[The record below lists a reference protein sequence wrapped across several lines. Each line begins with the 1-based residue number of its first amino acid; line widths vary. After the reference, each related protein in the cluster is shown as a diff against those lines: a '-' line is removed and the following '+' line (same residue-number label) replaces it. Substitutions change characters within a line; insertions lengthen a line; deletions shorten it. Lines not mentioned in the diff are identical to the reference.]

1 MTPWGL
7 DGSIE
12 LGYDGIVSAA
22 EAVKIRKLPDWVLD
36 AHRTRAAQEGVSL
49 EEELRVVLTE
59 AALKPKLEFADRAA
73 ALTAGLRAKYGTFS
87 DSTELIREDRE
98 ERG

>member
-1 MTPWGL
+1 MA
-7 DGSIE
+7 
-12 LGYDGIVSAA
+12 V

-36 AHRTRAAQEGVSL
+36 AHRNRAEKNGVSL
-49 EEELRVVLTE
+49 EEELRNLLTDT
-59 AALKPKLEFADRAA
+59 ALKPQKDFAAKAA
-73 ALTAGLRAKYGTFS
+73 AWNEALKAKYGKLS

>member
-1 MTPWGL
+1 MAST
-7 DGSIE
+7 
-12 LGYDGIVSAA
+12 

-36 AHRTRAAQEGVSL
+36 AHRARAAQEGVSL

-59 AALKPKLEFADRAA
+59 AALKPKLEFAGKAA
-73 ALTAGLRAKYGTFS
+73 ELTASLRAKYGTFS
-87 DSTELIREDRE
+87 DSTDLIREERE

>member
-1 MTPWGL
+1 M
-7 DGSIE
+7 
-12 LGYDGIVSAA
+12 SAA
-22 EAVKIRKLPDWVLD
+22 EAVKIRRLPDWVLD
-36 AHRTRAAQEGVSL
+36 AHRARAEQEGVSL

-59 AALKPKLEFADRAA
+59 AALKPKLEFAAKAA
-73 ALTAGLRAKYGTFS
+73 ELTASLKAKYGTFS